1 MDNLAEILVTPR
13 LASIGMAGLTANL
26 EPVPPYAFVL
36 DRGMDPEE
44 RLENAILWKTLK
56 DRAGSQIKAYDDL
69 SKVPDSVT
77 HIFGRAGHRSDLFR
91 EGLTYPGP
99 MEKTLPYWTV
109 PGFLEL
115 AGRSI
120 KLCDLDQAD
129 AEVQR
134 LHLDGKDAFVKA
146 TRDKYFTKQ
155 VPVGTSLWQALDAM
169 VYSFI
174 DEQACLLVQEYVEM
188 TYEYRLFVVDGQVV
202 TGAGCI
208 PWKTPLDNTALY
220 DPAMIEHRGNNK
232 VGGPAMSNLR
242 LDQYLAFASEAVDR
256 LGGGSFV
263 LDIAMINGDVGIV
276 ELNPMRLGQVGIYAA
291 NVRALVDA
299 VLNRFG

>member
-1 MDNLAEILVTPR
+1 MDDLAEMLVKPR
-13 LASIGMAGLTANL
+13 LASIGMAVLAANL

-44 RLENAILWKTLK
+44 RLENAILWKALK
-56 DRAGSQIKAYDDL
+56 DRAGSQIKAYDDVG
-69 SKVPDSVT
+69 KVPEGVT

-91 EGLTYPGP
+91 DGLKYPGP
-99 MEKTLPYWTV
+99 NEKTLPYWTM

-115 AGRSI
+115 AGRST

-134 LHLDGKDAFVKA
+134 LHLEGKDAFVKA

-155 VPVGTSLWQALDAM
+155 VPVGTSLWQALDAL

-174 DEQACLLVQEYVEM
+174 DEEACLLVQEYVEM
-188 TYEYRLFVVDGQVV
+188 TYEYRLFIVDGQVV

-208 PWKTPLDNTALY
+208 PWKTPLDNIALY
-220 DPAMIEHRGNNK
+220 DPAMIEHRGDIK

-242 LDQYLAFASEAVDR
+242 LDQYLSFASEAVDQ

-263 LDIAMINGDVGIV
+263 LDVAMINGEVGII
-276 ELNPMRLGQVGIYAA
+276 ELNPMRLGQVGLYAA
-291 NVRALVDA
+291 RVPALVDA
-299 VLNRFG
+299 VLAHFG